1 MFSVL
6 LQAAKQLLFVV
17 IFILFHFA
25 PTAHAAATTSLQ
37 SQIDANTQAVAQL
50 NQEIATYEAEIAKA
64 GSDKKTL
71 QSAINALNLQKSAG
85 LAKIAAAQHQI
96 SATQLQI
103 QQLGGTIANTEDQ
116 INTNQAALGKA
127 IRNLQQI
134 DADPFVLQLFSSEN
148 FSDVW
153 TDVDDIRQVQSA
165 VQEKV
170 DALNSQKNT
179 LTNAQKAS
187 QEKKNL
193 LTSQKNTLTTQ
204 QTTLAATEAAK
215 AKLLSQTAA
224 KESNYQK
231 LLAAAKAELASFS
244 TFATN
249 AGGSGLLN
257 NQTDCDAWGCY
268 YNQRDS
274 AWGNSALNGTK
285 YLLKSDGCLVTAMA
299 MVMTHYGYHDVTPV
313 TINSNPSN
321 FAVYY
326 PAYLLM
332 SITVDGDTATRKAAS
347 IDATLATGN
356 PVIVGLNAYGGTHY
370 VVLTSGSN
378 GNYLMR
384 DPYIPNAK
392 DVSFTAHYS
401 LKNIFGISRVVIS

>member
-1 MFSVL
+1 MPSVL
-6 LQAAKQLLFVV
+6 LQLSKQLLLVLAIV
-17 IFILFHFA
+17 LFHFT
-25 PTAHAAATTSLQ
+25 PTAHAAATSSLQ
-37 SQIDANTQAVAQL
+37 SQIDSNTQAIAQL
-50 NQEIATYEAEIAKA
+50 NQEIALYEAEIAKA

-71 QSAINALNLQKSAG
+71 QSAINALNLQKKAG
-85 LAKIAAAQHQI
+85 EAKIAAAQHQI

-103 QQLGGTIANTEDQ
+103 RQLGGTIASTEDQ
-116 INTNQAALGKA
+116 ISANQAALGKA
-127 IRNLQQI
+127 MRNLQQI
-134 DADPFVLQLFSSEN
+134 DADPFVLQLFSAQN
-148 FSDVW
+148 ISDVW

-170 DALNSQKNT
+170 AALNAQKDT
-179 LTNAQKAS
+179 LTDAQKAS
-187 QEKKNL
+187 QTKKNL
-193 LTSQKNTLTTQ
+193 LTSQKNTLTAQ
-204 QTTLAATEAAK
+204 QTTLSATEAAK

-244 TFATN
+244 TFSTN
-249 AGGSGLLN
+249 AGGSGLLS

-274 AWGNSALNGTK
+274 AWGNNPLNGTQ
-285 YLLKSDGCLVTAMA
+285 YRLKSDGCLVTAMA
-299 MVMTHYGYHDVTPV
+299 MVMTHYGYRDVTPV
-313 TINSNPSN
+313 TINANPSN

-332 SITVDGDTATRKAAS
+332 SITVDGDTATRKKAT
-347 IDATLATGN
+347 IDATLAKGD
-356 PVIVGLNAYGGTHY
+356 PVIVGLYAYGGTHY

-384 DPYIPNAK
+384 DPYVPNAK
-392 DVSFTAHYS
+392 DVSFSAHYS
-401 LKNIFGISRVVIS
+401 VKNIFGVSKVVIS

>member
-1 MFSVL
+1 ML
-6 LQAAKQLLFVV
+6 LQIGKQLVLVLVFA
-17 IFILFHFA
+17 LFHFA
-25 PTAHAAATTSLQ
+25 PVAHAAATTSLQ
-37 SQIDANTQAVAQL
+37 SQIDANTQAIAQL

-103 QQLGGTIANTEDQ
+103 QQLGGTIASTEDQ
-116 INTNQAALGKA
+116 ISENQAALGKA
-127 IRNLQQI
+127 MRNLQQI
-134 DADPFVLQLFSSEN
+134 DADPFVLQLFSAEN
-148 FSDVW
+148 LSDVW
-153 TDVDDIRQVQSA
+153 TDVDDIRQVQNA
-165 VQEKV
+165 VREKV
-170 DALNSQKNT
+170 AALNTQKNT
-179 LTNAQKAS
+179 LTDAQEAS
-187 QEKKNL
+187 LAKKNV
-193 LTSQKNTLTTQ
+193 LTSQKNTLTAQ

-244 TFATN
+244 TFAAN
-249 AGGSGLLN
+249 AGGSGLLS

-268 YNQRDS
+268 YNQRDR
-274 AWGNSALNGTK
+274 AWGNNPLNGTK

-378 GNYLMR
+378 GKYLMR

-401 LKNIFGISRVVIS
+401 LKNIFGISKVVMS